1 MNFHCIYRVQSVCS
15 NSPLQTAQLLLQILK
30 YAGWFK
36 ASENKVSNKQHCKES
51 CARNDLTTT
60 GTSGISSGTSGIS
73 SGTSG
78 ISSGTNGISSGTN
91 GISSGTSGIS
101 SGTSGISSGTSGIS
115 SGTSGISSG
124 PDIEVV
130 SIAHSSVLTEGN
142 KTVSTDESTID
153 SPCDRCDEDLEA
165 HTDTETYIG
174 EILLRHIL
182 QLICNAHAITELQVS
197 CQFFFLN
204 NHSQCQVTL

>member
-60 GTSGISSGTSGIS
+60 
-73 SGTSG
+73 GTSG

>member
-60 GTSGISSGTSGIS
+60 
-73 SGTSG
+73 
-78 ISSGTNGISSGTN
+78 
-91 GISSGTSGIS
+91 
-101 SGTSGISSGTSGIS
+101 GTSGIS

>member
-60 GTSGISSGTSGIS
+60 GTSGISSGT
-73 SGTSG
+73 
-78 ISSGTNGISSGTN
+78 NGISSGTN
-91 GISSGTSGIS
+91 
-101 SGTSGISSGTSGIS
+101 GIS

-204 NHSQCQVTL
+204 DHSQCQVTL

>member
-1 MNFHCIYRVQSVCS
+1 
-15 NSPLQTAQLLLQILK
+15 LQTAQLLLQILK

-60 GTSGISSGTSGIS
+60 GTSGISSGTS
-73 SGTSG
+73 
-78 ISSGTNGISSGTN
+78 